1 MTARSTK
8 ARLQKLEERARA
20 ARRDGPWF
28 LVWERTEEA
37 VAAVRAEV
45 EGTKLVH
52 PSRVVAVVWP
62 YPEEPPA
69 PRWVTVAD
77 DLTARAL
84 DALILTASD
93 DAPGEANPAVR
104 KLSDNELSA
113 AIMNGLA
120 AQVTG
125 PAPLRAPPPLH

>member
-45 EGTKLVH
+45 EGTGLVH
-52 PSRVVAVVWP
+52 PSRIVALVWP
-62 YPEEPPA
+62 HPEEPPA

-77 DLTARAL
+77 DLTTRDL
-84 DALILTASD
+84 DALILMASG
-93 DAPGEANPAVR
+93 DAPGEPDLVVPR
-104 KLSDNELSA
+104 LSDEELTA

-120 AQVTG
+120 ARATG
-125 PAPLRAPPPLH
+125 PAPLRAPPQLH